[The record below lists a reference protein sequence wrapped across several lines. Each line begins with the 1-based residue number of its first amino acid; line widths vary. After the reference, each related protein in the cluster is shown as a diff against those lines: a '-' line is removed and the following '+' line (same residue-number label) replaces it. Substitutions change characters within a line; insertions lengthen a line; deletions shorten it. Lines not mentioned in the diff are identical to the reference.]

1 MIINLDITMLDKLRN
16 SINSIFSKLFLLVLA
31 ASFALW
37 GVGDIFSP
45 EQDPK
50 LAEVGHLEVTANE
63 FITTYQRILSELNSN
78 TNGNFTEEM
87 AHSLGLPNQTLN
99 QLINEKV
106 YDIEVEKANIILP
119 DKHLRKLIISTPA
132 FKDQFGRFNQ
142 EQFKYVLRQLGMDEK
157 KYFDQISKSILRDQV
172 RNIINPHNDITNI
185 IGDTYYKIRNEERSI
200 ETVNFSS
207 TSFKSDIK
215 PSNKEIEDELI
226 NNIEKYEV
234 PEYRSFSIMTLKPAD
249 LIPLIKINEDDI
261 KNEYNNYPEKF
272 NHPEKREL
280 YLANFSSEEE
290 AINIANTIKENI
302 NLDKTI
308 EAKSIFIDIITNKTD
323 KSKES
328 ISLGNVQYADLPN
341 EVAESVFKSQTNK
354 LIGPEKTVFGWR
366 IYIVSSIEKEII
378 LSFQEVKNKIEK
390 ELKVAVAL
398 EQMYELGNIFYDELA
413 MGNNIIESASAIN
426 AKVKEISHINNL
438 GKTINDTVLRDL
450 PPYPELIET
459 VFLTNEGN
467 TSDIINTISNIMYAV
482 QVNEIIPARTKTIE
496 EAREEIIKNINN
508 NNKLILAKKSAN
520 IFYDEY
526 KSGISFQELVNK
538 NNLLVIESANIKRDG
553 TGSEGVVNPSAIEE
567 IFSLKAS
574 EITQPILYNNSYTI
588 SKILYINPSNNIIN
602 DDVNTTNSGIIN
614 VMSEDIHEIFIN
626 YFSNKQ
632 NIKIN
637 NILLDSLFSNNS

>member
-1 MIINLDITMLDKLRN
+1 MLDKLRN

-31 ASFALW
+31 AIFALW